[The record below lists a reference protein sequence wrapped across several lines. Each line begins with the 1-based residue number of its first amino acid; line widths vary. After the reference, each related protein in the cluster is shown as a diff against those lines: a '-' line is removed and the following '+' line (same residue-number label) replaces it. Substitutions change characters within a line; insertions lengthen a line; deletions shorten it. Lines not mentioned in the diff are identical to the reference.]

1 MGIHPQWV
9 AELLCRSG
17 TVEDVLKKAAELG
30 LHSRRRCRVTDIREA
45 SIAVLLIQDH
55 LEAIIKTI
63 NDPRL
68 DRDEMYKRIVE
79 ETAIAIELLGEIR
92 KKIESGG

>member
-1 MGIHPQWV
+1 
-9 AELLCRSG
+9 
-17 TVEDVLKKAAELG
+17 
-30 LHSRRRCRVTDIREA
+30 VTDIREA

-55 LEAIIKTI
+55 LEAIITTI

-79 ETAIAIELLGEIR
+79 ETAIAMELLGGYAR
-92 KKIESGG
+92 R

>member
-1 MGIHPQWV
+1 
-9 AELLCRSG
+9 
-17 TVEDVLKKAAELG
+17 
-30 LHSRRRCRVTDIREA
+30 VTDIREA

-79 ETAIAIELLGEIR
+79 ETAIAMELLGGIR

>member
-1 MGIHPQWV
+1 M
-9 AELLCRSG
+9 
-17 TVEDVLKKAAELG
+17 
-30 LHSRRRCRVTDIREA
+30 TDIREA

-68 DRDEMYKRIVE
+68 DRDEMYKRIIE
-79 ETAIAIELLGEIR
+79 ETAIALRELR
-92 KKIESGG
+92 TVT